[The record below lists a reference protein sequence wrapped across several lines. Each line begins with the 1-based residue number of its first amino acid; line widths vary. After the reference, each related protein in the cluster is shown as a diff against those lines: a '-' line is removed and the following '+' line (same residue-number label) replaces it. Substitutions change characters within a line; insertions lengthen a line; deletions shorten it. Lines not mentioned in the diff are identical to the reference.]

1 MRVVNRVLRD
11 TGIFLGGGIIA
22 ERIIEQ
28 YPHYLNPGVAGYS
41 VVSYGW
47 PYEAV
52 KIITTS
58 ANPPGYSF
66 QTFTDNFLR
75 NSDIRCFLSFLL
87 VLDSSD
93 SHNSANEKSSII
105 IRRFALV

>member
-75 NSDIRCFLSFLL
+75 NVGILGCI
-87 VLDSSD
+87 VLAAVEVPLISYETYKWKQRK
-93 SHNSANEKSSII
+93 ACAKSSS
-105 IRRFALV
+105 